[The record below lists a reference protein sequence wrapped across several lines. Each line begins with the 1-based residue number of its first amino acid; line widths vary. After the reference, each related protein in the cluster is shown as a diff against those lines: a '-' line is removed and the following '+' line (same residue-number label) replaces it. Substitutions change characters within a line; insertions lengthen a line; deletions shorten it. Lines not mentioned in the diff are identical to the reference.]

1 MDRRR
6 DEGYFS
12 EVLQIKVHLG
22 RMPSILQRLWNEL
35 IGGAKKAP
43 PKRQCRPADTSRKP
57 AQSES
62 QKRTLVFADFTLEY
76 TLVRSRR
83 KTIGME
89 MKDGAFTVRSPLRTP
104 LKEIEKVLLS
114 KASWIAK
121 ALEHSNFQNQD
132 RCRRKEKVLSGGR
145 IPYFGSEIF
154 FRCDP
159 SAKTTRLSGGE
170 LIVALA
176 EDATEEAILG
186 KIRDWY
192 KKEARRVLPAMVAEK
207 ASEVPLVG
215 RCLTDVRISSAKTRW
230 GSCTSKGSIS
240 LNWKL
245 LMYAPE
251 TADYVISHELAHLK
265 EMNHSPAFWAVV
277 ESYCPKWKEAE
288 AALKRISLSR
298 TFLD

>member
-1 MDRRR
+1 
-6 DEGYFS
+6 
-12 EVLQIKVHLG
+12 
-22 RMPSILQRLWNEL
+22 MPSILQRLWNEL

-43 PKRQCRPADTSRKP
+43 PKRHRRSAGASRKP

-62 QKRTLVFADFTLEY
+62 QKRSLVFADFTLEY

-89 MKDGAFTVRSPLRTP
+89 MKNGAFTVRSPLKTP
-104 LKEIEKVLLS
+104 LKEIERVLLS
-114 KASWIAK
+114 KASWIAR
-121 ALEHSNFQNQD
+121 ALEHSNLQNED
-132 RCRRKEKVLSGGR
+132 RSRRKEMALSGGR
-145 IPYFGSEIF
+145 IPYFGSEIS

-159 SAKTTRLSGGE
+159 CAKTTRLSGGE
-170 LIVALA
+170 LVIALA
-176 EDATEEAILG
+176 EDAAEEAILE

-192 KKEARRVLPAMVAEK
+192 KKEARRVLPEMVAEK
-207 ASEVPLVG
+207 AAEVPLVG
-215 RCLTDVRISSAKTRW
+215 RRLTDVRISSAKTRW
-230 GSCTSKGSIS
+230 GSCTSKGSIN